1 MIDTKDLRL
10 GNYVLERNGYLMKV
24 VAIFD
29 DVAYLDFEGNEA
41 DVWEEQMEEIKPLPL
56 SDELLKDLGF
66 VKLMNDRF
74 LLYPIELEKIG
85 EDFVLLLPKNETVIG
100 TKVVGL
106 HHLQNFY
113 YIITGKELEVNLQ

>member
-41 DVWEEQMEEIKPLPL
+41 DVWEEQMEDIQPLPL

-113 YIITGKELEVNLQ
+113 YNITGKELEVNLQ